1 MTKHNRHSM
10 PGSLGFYTRL
20 GKKNPVGLK
29 KVMKT
34 LLLLILM
41 NTPCLLYAQKNE
53 QELIDSLQ
61 LVIKKTRTDTT
72 RANALNAI
80 SWQLMNRTEYDSAM
94 ESAKV
99 ALTISQKVNFKKGI
113 AASYFRVGLI
123 HSYLGNYPEAL
134 KNHLASLK
142 IKEEM
147 GDKAGIASSYNYIGG
162 IYEEQGNYPEAL
174 KNYFVSLTK
183 SEQTDNKREVASS
196 YNNIAN
202 IYQAQ
207 GNYPQALKNYLKSL
221 SIREERGDKKGIA
234 NSYNNIGIVYYSLEN
249 FNEALKNYR
258 ASLKISAEIGNK
270 RGIGFSYNNIGVIY
284 DEQGNYQE
292 ALKNYLAS
300 LKISEETD
308 DKEGIATSFNNI
320 GSIYYYQGH
329 YADAMKQYIASLKI
343 FEELG
348 NKENIAISYN
358 KIGNVYVKQKKMK
371 EGKHWLEKSLQLA
384 REIGSKEYIKNAYL
398 GLSEADSSLGDY
410 RSAYLHHKM
419 YTLYR
424 DSLTNEESNKKI
436 VQQQM
441 QYEFDKKE
449 AVSKAIQEKKNQV
462 ARIER
467 ELQQKEINQQKLMR
481 NSFIAG
487 FVLILGFSVVVFGQ
501 KKKIEKGKRLSDN
514 LLLNILPEEVANE
527 LKERGATTAKHFD
540 AVSVLFTD
548 FVDFTLVSERMTSQQ
563 LVEELHSCFKA
574 FDGIISKYNI
584 EKIKTIGDA
593 YLAVCGLP
601 VADEQHAGK
610 IVSAAL
616 EINQFMQTRLKELG
630 SKTFDIRI
638 GIHSGSVVAGIVGVK
653 KFAYDI
659 WGDTVNTAAR
669 VEQGSEPGKINI
681 SGSTYDLVKHIYNCE
696 YRGKIKAKNKGE
708 IDMYFVTGKKI
719 VADYLYATTVFENST
734 S

>member
-1 MTKHNRHSM
+1 
-10 PGSLGFYTRL
+10 
-20 GKKNPVGLK
+20 
-29 KVMKT
+29 MKT
-34 LLLLILM
+34 LLLLFLIT
-41 NTPCLLYAQKNE
+41 TPCLLNAQKNE
-53 QELIDSLQ
+53 QELIDSLK
-61 LVIKKTRTDTT
+61 LVVKNTTTDTT
-72 RANALNAI
+72 RANALNAM

-94 ESAKV
+94 VSAKA
-99 ALTISQKVNFKKGI
+99 ALTVSQKVNFKKGV
-113 AASYFRVGLI
+113 AASYFRLGLI
-123 HSYLGNYPEAL
+123 HTYQGNYTEALKNHLASLMIKEELGDNAGIANSYNYIGGIYEQQGNYPEAL
-134 KNHLASLK
+134 KNHLVSLK
-142 IKEEM
+142 
-147 GDKAGIASSYNYIGG
+147 
-162 IYEEQGNYPEAL
+162 
-174 KNYFVSLTK
+174 K
-183 SEQTDNKREVASS
+183 SEQANNKKEVASS

-207 GNYPQALKNYLKSL
+207 GNYPEALKNYLKSL
-221 SIREERGDKKGIA
+221 RIREERGDKKGIA
-234 NSYNNIGIVYYSLEN
+234 NAYNNIGIVYYSLNN

-270 RGIGFSYNNIGVIY
+270 RAIGFSYNNIGIIY
-284 DEQGNYQE
+284 DEQGNYPE

-300 LKISEETD
+300 LKISEETA

-320 GSIYYYQGH
+320 GSIYHSQGH
-329 YADAMKQYIASLKI
+329 YEDAMKQYLASLKI

-358 KIGNVYVKQKKMK
+358 KIGNVFVKQKKMK
-371 EGKHWLEKSLQLA
+371 EGKHWLTKCLQLA
-384 REIGSKEYIKNAYL
+384 SEIGSREYIKNSYL
-398 GLSEADSSLGDY
+398 GLSQADSGTGDFK
-410 RSAYLHHKM
+410 SAYQHHKM

-424 DSLTNEESNKKI
+424 DSLTNEEGSKKI

-449 AVSKAIQEKKNQV
+449 AVTKAVQDRKNEV
-462 ARIER
+462 ARIEK

-487 FVLILGFSVVVFGQ
+487 FVLILGFSVLVFGQ

-548 FVDFTLVSERMTSQQ
+548 FVDFTIVSERMTSQQ
-563 LVEELHSCFKA
+563 LVEELHNCFKA

-601 VADEQHAGK
+601 VADDQHAWK

-616 EINQFMQTRLKELG
+616 EINQFMQTRLQQLG
-630 SKTFDIRI
+630 NKTFDIRI

-681 SGSTYDLVKHIYNCE
+681 SGSTYELVKHTFNCE
-696 YRGKIKAKNKGE
+696 YRGKIMAKNKGE
-708 IDMYFVTGKKI
+708 IDMYFVTGKK
-719 VADYLYATTVFENST
+719 L
-734 S
+734 